1 MPSANIRD
9 TLMRHWRLMELLP
22 RQPRA
27 FSARVIHE
35 RLEEAGFQVTRRTV
49 ERDLQGLIEAGF
61 SIVVDTTQEPYLW
74 SWDAKSPALTL
85 PVPSVADA
93 LLLAMVRDY
102 ISPMLPPQMMDALR
116 PYLDRAVQV
125 LEVAK
130 ENNTL
135 ASWRDKVHS
144 VLPTQALIAPVIPV
158 EVHRAVSDALLQ
170 ETQLEITYDSMSG
183 KKGQSMTIHPHAMF
197 HRGQMTYLVCTC
209 WDYSNMRNL
218 ALHRIKK
225 ATNTF
230 TPMVKQSD
238 FKLDDYMAIGRAD
251 FGSGELRE
259 LDITIS
265 PGLAEYLAECKLTT
279 DQILTRLKDP
289 DGWYRL
295 QVKLPDTPQLEQ
307 WLYGHGNE
315 VRGLVLRHIQT

>member
-1 MPSANIRD
+1 
-9 TLMRHWRLMELLP
+9 MEMIP

-27 FSARVIHE
+27 ITSKAIHE
-35 RLEEAGFQVTRRTV
+35 QMADAGYSVTRRTI
-49 ERDLQGLIEAGF
+49 ERDLQGLIDAGF
-61 SIVVDTTQEPYLW
+61 PVVAETTQEPYLW
-74 SWDAKSPALTL
+74 SWDAKTPALSL
-85 PVPSVADA
+85 PAPSVSDA
-93 LLLAMVRDY
+93 LLLAMVKDY
-102 ISPMLPPQMMDALR
+102 LGPMLPPQMLEALQ
-116 PYLDRAVQV
+116 PYLNRAV
-125 LEVAK
+125 LLLDDAK
-130 ENNTL
+130 ANNTL
-135 ASWRDKVHS
+135 ANWRDKVHA
-144 VLPTQALIAPVIPV
+144 VLPTQALIAPAILVD
-158 EVHRAVSDALLQ
+158 VHRAVSDALLQ

-183 KKGQSMTIHPHAMF
+183 KKGQAMTVHPHALI
-197 HRGQMTYLVCTC
+197 HRGQMTYLICTC

-225 ATNTF
+225 AINTF

-265 PGLAEYLAECKLTT
+265 PGLAEYLAECNLAT
-279 DQILTRLKDP
+279 DQILTRLEEP

-295 QVKLPDTPQLEQ
+295 QVRLQDTPQLEQ

-315 VRGLVLRHIQT
+315 VRGLDLRHIQT

>member
-1 MPSANIRD
+1 
-9 TLMRHWRLMELLP
+9 
-22 RQPRA
+22 
-27 FSARVIHE
+27 
-35 RLEEAGFQVTRRTV
+35 
-49 ERDLQGLIEAGF
+49 
-61 SIVVDTTQEPYLW
+61 VVDTTQEPYLW
-74 SWDAKSPALTL
+74 SWDAKTPALTL

-144 VLPTQALIAPVIPV
+144 VLPTQALIAPEIPV

-183 KKGQSMTIHPHAMF
+183 KKGQNMTIHPHAMF

-230 TPMVKQSD
+230 TPMVKQPD

-251 FGSGELRE
+251 FGNGELRE
-259 LDITIS
+259 MDIIIS
-265 PGLAEYLAECKLTT
+265 PGLAEYLAECKLAT
-279 DQILTRLKDP
+279 DQILTRLEEP

-315 VRGLVLRHIQT
+315 VRGLELRHIQT

>member
-22 RQPRA
+22 RQPRSIA
-27 FSARVIHE
+27 TKAIHE
-35 RLEEAGFQVTRRTV
+35 RLQEAGFKVTRRTV
-49 ERDLQGLIEAGF
+49 ERDLQGLMESGF
-61 SIVVDTTQEPYLW
+61 SIVVDSTQEPYLW
-74 SWDAKSPALTL
+74 SWDAASPTLTL
-85 PVPSVADA
+85 PVPSISDA
-93 LLLAMVRDY
+93 LLLAMVKDY
-102 ISPMLPPQMMDALR
+102 IGPMLPPQMMDALR

-144 VLPTQALIAPVIPV
+144 VLPTQALIPPVIPV
-158 EVHRAVSDALLQ
+158 EVHRTVSDALLH

-183 KKGQSMTIHPHAMF
+183 KKGQSMTVHPHAMF

-225 ATNTF
+225 AVNTF
-230 TPMVKQSD
+230 TPMVKQPD
-238 FKLDDYMAIGRAD
+238 FKLDAYMTIGRAD
-251 FGSGELRE
+251 FGTGELRE

-265 PGLAEYLAECKLTT
+265 PGLAEYLAECKLAA
-279 DQILTRLKDP
+279 DQILTRLEDP
-289 DGWYRL
+289 DGWCRL

-307 WLYGHGNE
+307 WLYCHGNE
-315 VRGLVLRHIQT
+315 VRGLDLRHIQT